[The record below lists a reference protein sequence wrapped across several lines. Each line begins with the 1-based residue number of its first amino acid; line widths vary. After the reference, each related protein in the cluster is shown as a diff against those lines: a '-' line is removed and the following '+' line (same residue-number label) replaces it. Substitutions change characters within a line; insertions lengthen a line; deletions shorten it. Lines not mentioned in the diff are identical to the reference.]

1 MIQLKISN
9 IHYKMRFTGDELSQF
24 NSPAIWISCTKNP
37 SQSLASQI
45 PRFRLKR
52 QNILGR
58 VHGLEVVPIVRPEDA
73 IWEQDDHGHEKDG
86 DNASGGEHG
95 GDPKE
100 HDEVD
105 PAHDSEPQR
114 LKEQRMTPQ
123 VKRRANHSTSR
134 LNLV

>member
-1 MIQLKISN
+1 MPTASEAFNQPPVQAVQSRHCCVQL
-9 IHYKMRFTGDELSQF
+9 L
-24 NSPAIWISCTKNP
+24 
-37 SQSLASQI
+37 LASVTNNWI
-45 PRFRLKR
+45 TL
-52 QNILGR
+52 
-58 VHGLEVVPIVRPEDA
+58 PEDA

-123 VKRRANHSTSR
+123 VKRRANPSTSR
-134 LNLV
+134 LNLVKKV